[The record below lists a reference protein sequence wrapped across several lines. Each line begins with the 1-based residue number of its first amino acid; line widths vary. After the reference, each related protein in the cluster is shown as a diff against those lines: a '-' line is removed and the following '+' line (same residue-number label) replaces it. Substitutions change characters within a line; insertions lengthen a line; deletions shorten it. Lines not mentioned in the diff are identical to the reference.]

1 MCYPGMV
8 HIKDLDTHYRLGC
21 TLQTWT
27 HITDLD
33 AHYRLGRTLQTW
45 THITDLD
52 IHYRLGHTLQ
62 TWTYITDLDA
72 HYRLDVP
79 TKKRRFRTTFS
90 SDQLKALEK
99 VFHITHYPDVNTR
112 DELSQKTGLSEE
124 RVQVITDINI
134 YFRGQCSTTGVRKAM
149 VCAILGWCI

>member
-1 MCYPGMV
+1 MR
-8 HIKDLDTHYRLGC
+8 TF
-21 TLQTWT
+21 
-27 HITDLD
+27 TD
-33 AHYRLGRTLQTW
+33 
-45 THITDLD
+45 
-52 IHYRLGHTLQ
+52 
-62 TWTYITDLDA
+62 
-72 HYRLDVP
+72 LDVP

-134 YFRGQCSTTGVRKAM
+134 LFSEMYVYRNPGSVAAVWAGGGGGCTTVIQITGGSRKSIGVRR
-149 VCAILGWCI
+149 G